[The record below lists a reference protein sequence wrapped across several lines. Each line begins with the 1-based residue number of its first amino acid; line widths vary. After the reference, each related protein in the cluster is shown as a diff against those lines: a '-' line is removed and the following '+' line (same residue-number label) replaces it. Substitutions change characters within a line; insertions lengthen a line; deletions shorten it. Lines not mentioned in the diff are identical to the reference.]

1 MENYMNLFDIKRKIL
16 VGIVKK
22 DFEYLVKKG
31 QESSLTKSFEQ
42 VLKFYMP
49 IVEGVIY
56 IERVKEKTPKKCD
69 VYDIKTGII
78 H

>member
-1 MENYMNLFDIKRKIL
+1 MENPMDLFDIKRKIL

-22 DFEYLVKKG
+22 DFEDLVKKG

-49 IVEGVIY
+49 IVDGVIY
-56 IERVKEKTPKKCD
+56 INGVKEKAPKKCN
-69 VYDIKTGII
+69 VYDIKSGIV